1 MCLHREFKR
10 SHFPKE
16 DLLRRRKLGAL
27 VTTCD
32 VSVMPPTTAEGENSI
47 AFTGEKVGCI
57 DMLYY
62 PFL

>member
-1 MCLHREFKR
+1 MRREFKR

-16 DLLRRRKLGAL
+16 DLLRRRRKLGAL

-47 AFTGEKVGCI
+47 ALAGKKVGCI
-57 DMLYY
+57 DMFYY